1 MFRNARNSECGE
13 IANNSTPNARERQE
27 GFLAEGEFDEI
38 SGERD
43 EIAK

>member
-1 MFRNARNSECGE
+1 MHAT
-13 IANNSTPNARERQE
+13 ANVAKSPTILHPMQE
-27 GFLAEGEFDEI
+27 KGKRAPLAEGEFDEI